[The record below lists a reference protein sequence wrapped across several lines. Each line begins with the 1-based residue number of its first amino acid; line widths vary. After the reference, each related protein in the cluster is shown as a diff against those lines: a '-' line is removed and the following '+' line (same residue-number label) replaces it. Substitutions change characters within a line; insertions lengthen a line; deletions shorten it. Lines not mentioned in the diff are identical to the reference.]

1 MDTDYRKI
9 YQEYDKVKHLQEYSE
24 YASEIGEIDRILN
37 SIPFDSERATQI
49 CSYLAG
55 KYEEEIN
62 QQPIRLGMKTTV
74 IKGQNLP
81 PKTSAE
87 LVSDL
92 RYFQTHIPYFAL
104 KREVKSELKKA
115 MLGL

>member
-1 MDTDYRKI
+1 MDIDYRKI

-24 YASEIGEIDRILN
+24 YASEIAEIDRILN
-37 SIPFDSERATQI
+37 SIPFNSERASQF

-62 QQPIRLGMKTTV
+62 QQPSRFGVKTTV

-81 PKTSAE
+81 SKTGAE

-104 KREVKSELKKA
+104 KREVKSELKKSL
-115 MLGL
+115 LGL